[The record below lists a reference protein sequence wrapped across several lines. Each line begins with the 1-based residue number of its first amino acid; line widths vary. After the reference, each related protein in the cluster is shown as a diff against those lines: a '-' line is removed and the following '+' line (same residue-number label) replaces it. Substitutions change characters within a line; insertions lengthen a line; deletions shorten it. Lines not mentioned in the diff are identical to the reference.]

1 MSAPTGR
8 VEHVAAKKTLVPWTR
23 AKPAP
28 VVVISGGESVLVRKA
43 QDRIVAACRKHKD
56 LETTHLDAVRYEA
69 GDLAMAAAPSLF
81 ATRKLVIVDSVAQ
94 CGDDFLQDALAYVG
108 EVNEDAVVLLKHSG
122 GNRGSKLLT
131 AIDKAGYPRIDAQVM
146 KSDSDRQDFA
156 LAEFKRAERTIEPP
170 ALAALMSALGADLS
184 ELNAGIEQLLQ
195 DTTGPITEAMVD
207 RYYGGRVE
215 ATGFKV
221 ADAAVAGR
229 SAEALTLLRH
239 ALATGTDPVPLVAA
253 LALKLR
259 TMARVQG
266 VSGSPGQLASELKM
280 APWQVDRARRDL
292 RSWNDLALGQ
302 ALLAVARADEEVK
315 GAGRD
320 PVYAVERLVTR
331 VSAQARRH

>member
-1 MSAPTGR
+1 M
-8 VEHVAAKKTLVPWTR
+8 AAKKTLVPWTR

-43 QDRIVAACRKHKD
+43 QDRIVTACRKHKG
-56 LETTHLDAVRYEA
+56 LETTHLDAAHYEA
-69 GDLAMAAAPSLF
+69 GALPLAAAPSLF
-81 ATRKLVIVDSVAQ
+81 ATRKLVVVDSVAQ
-94 CGDDFLQDALAYVG
+94 CGDDFLADALAYVG
-108 EVNEDAVVLLKHSG
+108 DVNEDAVVVLKHSG

-131 AIDKAGYPRIDAQVM
+131 AIDRAGYPRIDGQAM
-146 KSDSDRQDFA
+146 KSEADRQAFA
-156 LAEFKRAERTIEPP
+156 AAEFTRAERTIEPP
-170 ALAALMSALGADLS
+170 ALGALMSALGADLS

-195 DTTGPITEAMVD
+195 DTTGPITEQMVD

-239 ALATGTDPVPLVAA
+239 ALATGSDPVPLVAA
-253 LALKLR
+253 VALKLR

-266 VSGSPGQLASELKM
+266 LSGGSGQLASELKM

-292 RSWNDLALGQ
+292 RSWNDVALGR
-302 ALLAVARADEEVK
+302 ALLEVAHADEAVK
-315 GAGRD
+315 GGGRD

-331 VSAQARRH
+331 VSAQAREH

>member
-146 KSDSDRQDFA
+146 KSESDRQDFA

-184 ELNAGIEQLLQ
+184 DRAAAG
-195 DTTGPITEAMVD
+195 D
-207 RYYGGRVE
+207 RDDLVLVVLEPAPALHGQVAT
-215 ATGFKV
+215 ATGV
-221 ADAAVAGR
+221 AHVLDLGGERGAGSDQQFLLSAMTCDGAVA
-229 SAEALTLLRH
+229 A
-239 ALATGTDPVPLVAA
+239 
-253 LALKLR
+253 
-259 TMARVQG
+259 
-266 VSGSPGQLASELKM
+266 
-280 APWQVDRARRDL
+280 
-292 RSWNDLALGQ
+292 
-302 ALLAVARADEEVK
+302 
-315 GAGRD
+315 
-320 PVYAVERLVTR
+320 
-331 VSAQARRH
+331 

>member
-1 MSAPTGR
+1 M
-8 VEHVAAKKTLVPWTR
+8 AAKKTLVPWTR

-28 VVVISGGESVLVRKA
+28 VVVVSGGESVLVRKA

-131 AIDKAGYPRIDAQVM
+131 AIDKAGYPRVDAQAM
-146 KSDSDRQDFA
+146 KNESDRQDFA

-170 ALAALMSALGADLS
+170 ALAALMSALGSDLS

-195 DTTGPITEAMVD
+195 DTTGPITDTMVNA
-207 RYYGGRVE
+207 YYGGRVE